1 MSGKTW
7 AIIPYDEAL
16 LESDLLHSQRCAVKN
31 GANQSLARS
40 RAQDAAEMAVH
51 EPTPLPACGHPLP
64 ALRGEGRERVDQKRF
79 MAPTHVQFLEV
90 FASHDPY
97 PRIRSCSP
105 PGGGGGGR
113 GRGERA
119 VHSPE
124 AVGRDSVEP

>member
-51 EPTPLPACGHPLP
+51 EPYPLIPSFSPSGARR
-64 ALRGEGRERVDQKRF
+64 AVEGDSGRF
-79 MAPTHVQFLEV
+79 MASIHVRIAEV
-90 FASHDPY
+90 FPVHEPAPSPL
-97 PRIRSCSP
+97 PSP
-105 PGGGGGGR
+105 PP
-113 GRGERA
+113 RGERMA
-119 VHSPE
+119 
-124 AVGRDSVEP
+124 